1 MMFNIMPFYS
11 IEAWRL
17 QLIKYNP
24 DRSLQLSQTFYILNC
39 LFTGHDMSINITL
52 EIRGNNSFRIIAIHQ
67 DDMLQFFIALV
78 IPSIDYILI
87 TSES

>member
-1 MMFNIMPFYS
+1 
-11 IEAWRL
+11 
-17 QLIKYNP
+17 
-24 DRSLQLSQTFYILNC
+24 
-39 LFTGHDMSINITL
+39 MSINITL

-67 DDMLQFFIALV
+67 DNMLQSFIALV